1 MLLTASMPSQTVLV
15 ARAAPP
21 RPFGRTRLIVLLT
34 AISVVPGLPA
44 ISWHYSLPAPD
55 GLRPPAVHLYANGQ
69 LSAGGRPVA
78 TIYPSH
84 RAQVWVPLERIPR
97 SVVDAA
103 LVAEDRRF
111 WSHPGVD
118 LLAVGRAFHVNL
130 KHGELREG
138 GSTITQ
144 QLARTL
150 FLDTRRTWGRK
161 VREALIA
168 LLLEV
173 RYSKTRILEA
183 YLNSVYLG
191 HDGDLPV
198 YGLPAA
204 ARHFLGKDLGAL
216 DVSEA
221 AWLASA
227 IRAPNRML
235 SAQNREKK
243 YRDGIILAMQEARLI
258 EPATARQAV
267 SRPLPRQPNDG
278 SRVAPYFVDFV
289 AGELGRRAKLPE
301 SGDVQL
307 QTTLNLPLQ
316 RTAEAAVRDGVA
328 RIERDRP
335 HLAGQVQAA
344 VIAIEPASGEI
355 RALVGGRR
363 YGETSFNRATRAVRQ
378 PGSLFKPFVY
388 LAAFEAERRGAGIT
402 PASVVVDEP
411 LLIPAAGS
419 NWEPRNMDGRFHGP
433 VTVRRALEESLN
445 IPAVRVALNVG
456 PRHVADMARAVG
468 IEHPLAPV
476 PSLALGTSEVTL
488 LEITSAF
495 ATLANGGVRVVPTAL
510 AADVSGGGPAMA
522 PLPASFRAVSAE
534 SAFLIN
540 HLLRG
545 VMRRGTGA
553 RSSAW
558 GLQEVTAGKT
568 GTTDGL
574 RDAWFVG
581 YTPDLVVGVWVGLD
595 DATPLGLTGAQ
606 AALPI
611 WGPVMQAA
619 VRQSSPAQFTP
630 PPGVVLA
637 QIDRKTGRRVS
648 YWCGSDDVIQEAFRE
663 GTRLPD
669 ECESFLQTGV
679 TNLLEWIERRFK

>member
-1 MLLTASMPSQTVLV
+1 MRIQPIPV
-15 ARAAPP
+15 ARATSLRAF
-21 RPFGRTRLIVLLT
+21 RRTRLTVLLT
-34 AISVVPGLPA
+34 GISVILGLVA
-44 ISWHYSLPAPD
+44 ISWHYSLPDP
-55 GLRPPAVHLYANGQ
+55 GGPRVPTIQLYANGQ
-69 LSAGGRPVA
+69 LSTGGRPIA
-78 TIYPSH
+78 AIYASH
-84 RAQVWVPLERIPR
+84 RAQTWVPLDRIPR
-97 SVVDAA
+97 PVVDAV

-111 WSHPGVD
+111 WTHPGID
-118 LLAVGRAFHVNL
+118 LLAVGRAFHVNFRR
-130 KHGELREG
+130 GELREG

-161 VREALIA
+161 AREAFIA

-173 RYSKTRILEA
+173 RYSKPRILEA
-183 YLNSVYLG
+183 YVNSVYLG

-198 YGLPAA
+198 HGLPAA
-204 ARHFLGKDLGAL
+204 ARHFLGKDVTAL
-216 DVSEA
+216 DVDEA

-235 SAQNREKK
+235 SSRDKK
-243 YRDGIILAMQEARLI
+243 YRDGIILAMEEARLI
-258 EPATARQAV
+258 EPAVARRAV
-267 SRPLPRQPNDG
+267 ARPLPQPSIDNP
-278 SRVAPYFVDFV
+278 RVAPYFVDFV
-289 AGELGRRAKLPE
+289 AFELGRRAKLPE
-301 SGDVQL
+301 SGEIAL
-307 QTTLNLPLQ
+307 ETTLNPTLQ
-316 RTAEAAVRDGVA
+316 RAAESAVRDGIR
-328 RIERDRP
+328 RIEKDRP
-335 HLAGQVQAA
+335 QLAGQVQAA
-344 VIAIEPASGEI
+344 VIAIEPMSGEI

-363 YGETSFNRATRAVRQ
+363 YGETSFNRAYRAVRQ

-388 LAAFEAERRGAGIT
+388 LAAFEAERRGSGIT
-402 PASVVVDEP
+402 PASVVDDEP
-411 LLIPAAGS
+411 LVIPAGGG

-445 IPAVRVALNVG
+445 IPAVRVAMNVG
-456 PRHVADMARAVG
+456 PRRVADMAHAVG

-495 ATLANGGVRVVPTAL
+495 ATLANGGVRVPATAIAPEASL
-510 AADVSGGGPAMA
+510 GGPALA
-522 PLPASFRAVSAE
+522 PLPPSVRAVSAE

-558 GLQEVTAGKT
+558 GLQEMTAGKT
-568 GTTDGL
+568 GTTDSL

-595 DATPLGLTGAQ
+595 DGTPLGLTGSQ

-611 WGPVMQAA
+611 WGPIMQAA
-619 VRQSSPAQFTP
+619 VRQTSPAHFTP

-648 YWCGSDDVIQEAFRE
+648 LWCGSDDVIQEAFRE

-679 TNLLEWIERRFK
+679 STFLGWIERRFK

>member
-1 MLLTASMPSQTVLV
+1 MLLTASMPSQPV
-15 ARAAPP
+15 AVPRAAPS
-21 RPFGRTRLIVLLT
+21 RAFGRRRLTVLLI
-34 AISVVPGLPA
+34 AISVILGLTA

-55 GLRPPAVHLYANGQ
+55 GLRTPTVHLYAHGQ

-78 TIYPSH
+78 VIYPSH
-84 RAQVWVPLERIPR
+84 RAQSWVALERIPR
-97 SVVDAA
+97 SVVDAV

-111 WSHPGVD
+111 WTHPGVD

-130 KHGELREG
+130 KRGEVREG

-191 HDGDLPV
+191 HHGDLPV

-204 ARHFLGKDLGAL
+204 ARHFLDKDLGAL
-216 DVSEA
+216 DVDEA

-235 SAQNREKK
+235 SAQNRDKK

-258 EPATARQAV
+258 EPAIARRAV
-267 SRPLPRQPNDG
+267 ARPLPRQPNEG
-278 SRVAPYFVDFV
+278 FRVAPYFVDFV

-301 SGDVQL
+301 AGDIQL

-316 RTAEAAVRDGVA
+316 RAAEAAVRDGVA

-388 LAAFEAERRGAGIT
+388 LAAFVLADA
-402 PASVVVDEP
+402 P
-411 LLIPAAGS
+411 LRIPAGGS
-419 NWEPRNMDGRFHGP
+419 NWEPQNMDGQFHGP

-445 IPAVRVALNVG
+445 IPAVRVAMNVG
-456 PRHVADMARAVG
+456 PLRVADMAHAVG

-495 ATLANGGVRVVPTAL
+495 ATLANGGVRVAPTAL
-510 AADVSGGGPAMA
+510 AADASGGGPAMA
-522 PLPASFRAVSAE
+522 PLPASVRAVSAE

-558 GLQEVTAGKT
+558 GLQEMTAGKT

-581 YTPDLVVGVWVGLD
+581 YTPDLVVGV
-595 DATPLGLTGAQ
+595 
-606 AALPI
+606 
-611 WGPVMQAA
+611 
-619 VRQSSPAQFTP
+619 
-630 PPGVVLA
+630 
-637 QIDRKTGRRVS
+637 DRKS
-648 YWCGSDDVIQEAFRE
+648 
-663 GTRLPD
+663 TRL
-669 ECESFLQTGV
+669 
-679 TNLLEWIERRFK
+679 N

>member
-1 MLLTASMPSQTVLV
+1 MLLTASMPSQTVAV
-15 ARAAPP
+15 PRAAPS
-21 RPFGRTRLIVLLT
+21 RAFGRRRLTVLLI
-34 AISVVPGLPA
+34 AISVILGLTA

-55 GLRPPAVHLYANGQ
+55 SLRTPTVHLYAHGQ
-69 LSAGGRPVA
+69 LSAGGLPVA
-78 TIYPSH
+78 AIYPSH
-84 RAQVWVPLERIPR
+84 RAQSWVPLERIPR
-97 SVVDAA
+97 SVVDAV

-111 WSHPGVD
+111 WTHPGVD

-130 KHGELREG
+130 KRGEVREG

-204 ARHFLGKDLGAL
+204 ARHFLDKDLGAL
-216 DVSEA
+216 DVDEA

-235 SAQNREKK
+235 SPQNRDKK

-258 EPATARQAV
+258 EPAIARRAV
-267 SRPLPRQPNDG
+267 SRPLPRQPNEG
-278 SRVAPYFVDFV
+278 FRVAPYFVDFV

-301 SGDVQL
+301 AGDIQL

-316 RTAEAAVRDGVA
+316 RAAEAAVRDGVA

-402 PASVVVDEP
+402 PASVLADEP
-411 LLIPAAGS
+411 LLIPAGGS
-419 NWEPRNMDGRFHGP
+419 NWEPQNMDGQFHGP

-456 PRHVADMARAVG
+456 PRRVADMARAVG

-495 ATLANGGVRVVPTAL
+495 ATLANGGVRVAPTAL
-510 AADVSGGGPAMA
+510 AADASGGGPTMA
-522 PLPASFRAVSAE
+522 PLPASVRAVSAE

-558 GLQEVTAGKT
+558 GLQEMTAGKT

-630 PPGVVLA
+630 PPGVVLT

-648 YWCGSDDVIQEAFRE
+648 FWCGSDDVIQEAFRE

-679 TNLLEWIERRFK
+679 TNLLDWIERRFK

>member
-1 MLLTASMPSQTVLV
+1 MRIQPIPV
-15 ARAAPP
+15 ARATSLRAF
-21 RPFGRTRLIVLLT
+21 RRTRLTVLLT
-34 AISVVPGLPA
+34 AISVILGLLA
-44 ISWHYSLPAPD
+44 ISWHYSLPEP
-55 GLRPPAVHLYANGQ
+55 GGPRVPTIHLYANGQ
-69 LSAGGRPVA
+69 LSTGGRPIA
-78 TIYPSH
+78 AIYASH
-84 RAQVWVPLERIPR
+84 RAQSWVPLERIPR
-97 SVVDAA
+97 PVVDAV

-111 WSHPGVD
+111 WTHPGID

-130 KHGELREG
+130 KRGELREG

-161 VREALIA
+161 AREALIA

-173 RYSKTRILEA
+173 RYSKPRILEA

-204 ARHFLGKDLGAL
+204 ARHFLGKDVAAL
-216 DVSEA
+216 DVDEA

-227 IRAPNRML
+227 IRAPNRVL
-235 SAQNREKK
+235 SARDKK

-258 EPATARQAV
+258 EPAVARRAV
-267 SRPLPRQPNDG
+267 ARPLPRPSIEG

-289 AGELGRRAKLPE
+289 AFELGRRAKLPE
-301 SGDVQL
+301 SGEIAL
-307 QTTLNLPLQ
+307 QTTLDPILQ
-316 RTAEAAVRDGVA
+316 RAAESAVRNGIA
-328 RIERDRP
+328 RIEKDRP
-335 HLAGQVQAA
+335 PLAGQVQAA
-344 VIAIEPASGEI
+344 VIAIEPTSGEI

-363 YGETSFNRATRAVRQ
+363 YGETPFNRAYRAVRQ

-388 LAAFEAERRGAGIT
+388 LAAFEAERRGTGIT
-402 PASVVVDEP
+402 PASVVDDEP
-411 LLIPAAGS
+411 LVIPAGGG
-419 NWEPRNMDGRFHGP
+419 NWEPRNMDGQFHGP

-445 IPAVRVALNVG
+445 IPAVRVAMNVG

-488 LEITSAF
+488 LEITGAF
-495 ATLANGGVRVVPTAL
+495 ATLANGGVRVAPTAI
-510 AADVSGGGPAMA
+510 APEASVGGHALA
-522 PLPASFRAVSAE
+522 PLPPSVRAVSAE

-558 GLQEVTAGKT
+558 GLQEMTAGKT

-595 DATPLGLTGAQ
+595 DGTALGLTGSQ

-611 WGPVMQAA
+611 WGPIMQTA
-619 VRQSSPAQFTP
+619 VRQTSPARFTP

-637 QIDRKTGRRVS
+637 EIDRKTGRRVS
-648 YWCGSDDVIQEAFRE
+648 LWCGSDDVIQEAFRE

-679 TNLLEWIERRFK
+679 TTFLGWIERRFK